1 MPSSSTK
8 VRSEEL
14 EKHPIQIQKASVHPG
29 TSSLLSDLP
38 GEQFPSLPPH
48 NALRT
53 GHKMSFSYGMTDSN
67 QRQFGVRTYSTLT
80 SDRAKNMRF
89 SMRVPDVNGSAINK
103 KVDSQKEEVK
113 EVDSKDILMSHDNV
127 MQAQV
132 PIRISNNRS
141 DNKVRELEL
150 KVELLE
156 TELRE
161 AAVSEIG
168 LYSVV
173 AEHGSSSNKVH
184 TPARRLSR
192 HFIHAFKNWPREKMG
207 SAARSASSG
216 LVFVAK
222 ACGYDV
228 ARCIDFPLPFNSS
241 YFIECLPFGAGT
253 TVDLI
258 TFSMHDFI
266 LLALRR
272 VQ

>member
-1 MPSSSTK
+1 
-8 VRSEEL
+8 VRSEEV
-14 EKHPIQIQKASVHPG
+14 EKHPIQIQKASIHPG
-29 TSSLLSDLP
+29 TVSLLSNLS
-38 GEQFPSLPPH
+38 GEQSPSLPAH
-48 NALRT
+48 SALRA
-53 GHKMSFSYGMTDSN
+53 GRKMSFAYGMTDSN
-67 QRQFGVRTYSTLT
+67 QIQFGERTYSTLT

-103 KVDSQKEEVK
+103 KVDSRKEDVK
-113 EVDSKDILMSHDNV
+113 EVDSKDIFLSHDTKGSTDNV
-127 MQAQV
+127 MQAQM
-132 PIRISNNRS
+132 PIRISNKRC

-161 AAVSEIG
+161 AAASEIG

-173 AEHGSSSNKVH
+173 AEHGSSANKVH

-192 HFIHAFKNWPREKMG
+192 HFIHAFRNWPREKMG

-228 ARCIDFPLPFNSS
+228 ARCIGFPLAF
-241 YFIECLPFGAGT
+241 
-253 TVDLI
+253 DLR
-258 TFSMHDFI
+258 I
-266 LLALRR
+266 LLNAYYLGWNS
-272 VQ
+272 